1 LAYRF
6 AFATWSGLPE
16 GSPDDLGMGRELTE
30 RGHVVLPAVWDDPGV
45 DWGSFD
51 VVVIRSTW
59 DYNRRRPAFLDWVHR
74 CARASRLWN
83 PETTVVWNSH
93 KSYLADLGAAGV
105 RVIPTEPGRPGESL
119 EELCRR
125 RGWRSVVVKPMVG
138 AAAEGAHFVDEDHR
152 ADFEPTYAARLRE
165 GEQMVQ
171 PFIEGVLAPGERS
184 LVHIDGEF
192 THAFSKGA
200 ALPVDRRESEGYR
213 IVEAGPEERA
223 LAERALA
230 SVRPTPLYARVDVVA
245 GPGGE
250 PLLMEL
256 ELLEPYLH
264 LQGSALARD
273 RFARALLSKAGA

>member
-74 CARASRLWN
+74 C
-83 PETTVVWNSH
+83 
-93 KSYLADLGAAGV
+93 V